1 LGYGLYSGR
10 RADDAAGGIWIP
22 APALLGRGVSVMTG
36 AEGVDKG
43 SLATGVVV
51 SWGLGATI
59 PESLGLTGVVMGS
72 VGVKGEVWTGAAE
85 PLAPDSTSVLE
96 VDWISVEGPVWAGA
110 AALLLSTGVETGVVT
125 GVLGSVW
132 AGATAPLS
140 PDTTGVLDT
149 GVATGVTE
157 PFSGTFS
164 GIDAVAGPDSNTV
177 ADSTGVVI
185 GVVIGTDTPGVD
197 AETGAETET
206 EGLVPIGR
214 EAELM

>member
-1 LGYGLYSGR
+1 
-10 RADDAAGGIWIP
+10 
-22 APALLGRGVSVMTG
+22 MTG

-72 VGVKGEVWTGAAE
+72 GVKGEVWTGAAE

-96 VDWISVEGPVWAGA
+96 VDSISVEGPVWAGA

-157 PFSGTFS
+157 PFSGMFS
-164 GIDAVAGPDSNTV
+164 GINAVAGLNSDTV

-197 AETGAETET
+197 AGTGTETET